1 MRIERKFISNYLS
14 TLKYKSGK
22 DSVFIA
28 LGLCV
33 LFSWQYWNPE
43 FTFSDKLAAS
53 YNSVINKGE
62 FWRLFTTSFVHADLK
77 HLLSN
82 SFMLSLLIYFVT
94 SFFGPFISVLLSFVV
109 ATITNL
115 FVINIY
121 GGDVNLVGASGVV
134 FYLWG
139 FWMILYMFLQRHYSI
154 INRSLRMG
162 AVFLILLIPNE
173 YQPSTSYLAHYIGFG
188 VGIVVGGL
196 YFLIYRKKLLGAEKW
211 SVREVSDELTDLDI
225 IALNHPI
232 EEEVFKN

>member
-1 MRIERKFISNYLS
+1 MRIEKKFVSNYLS
-14 TLKYKSGK
+14 TMNYKWGK
-22 DSVFIA
+22 DSVFIV
-28 LGLCV
+28 LGLCIF
-33 LFSWQYWNPE
+33 FSWLYWNPE
-43 FTFSDKLAAS
+43 MKLSNQLAAS
-53 YNSVINKGE
+53 HSSVIDKGE
-62 FWRLFTTSFVHADLK
+62 YWRLFTTSFVHADLK

-82 SFMLSLLIYFVT
+82 SFMLSLLVYFVS
-94 SFFGPFISVLLSFVV
+94 SFYGSIISVVLSFVV
-109 ATITNL
+109 ATITN
-115 FVINIY
+115 FIVIKTY
-121 GGDVNLVGASGVV
+121 GGEINLVGASGVV
-134 FYLWG
+134 YYLWG

-196 YFLIYRKKLLGAEKW
+196 YFLIYKNKLLKAEKW
-211 SVREVSDELTDLDI
+211 SVRQVSDELTDLDI